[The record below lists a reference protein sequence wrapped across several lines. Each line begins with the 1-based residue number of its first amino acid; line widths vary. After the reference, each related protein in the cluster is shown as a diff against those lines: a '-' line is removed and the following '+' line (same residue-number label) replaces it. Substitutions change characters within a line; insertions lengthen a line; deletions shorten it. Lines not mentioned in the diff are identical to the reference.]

1 LAAAESDTDAKIAY
15 KHPDE
20 ARLGDGGSV
29 GAAVYQQFLAETE
42 NDDPAIEQN
51 LVAEAEAE
59 AEKAVQQKQEQVDA
73 AVEQDH
79 TQLSSDME
87 EADPI
92 DDVEDDLAL
101 DEASLR
107 AQLGEHVIT

>member
-1 LAAAESDTDAKIAY
+1 
-15 KHPDE
+15 
-20 ARLGDGGSV
+20 
-29 GAAVYQQFLAETE
+29 
-42 NDDPAIEQN
+42 
-51 LVAEAEAE
+51 
-59 AEKAVQQKQEQVDA
+59 VQQKQEQVDA